1 MLTKIVAMNSPLVSI
16 IIPAYCCAV
25 WLEATV
31 RSVIAQTLKDWEI
44 ILIDD
49 GSKDS
54 TAEVGRSLAAIDSRI
69 RFHSRPNL
77 GVTATRNEGAQMAKG
92 RFLAF
97 LDADDLWEPEF
108 LELGIKA
115 LGHADLFVASA
126 RRFRVVPGDSEEI
139 HFPDQAFW
147 KGLPASFLRGNW
159 IVPAMVLLKRE
170 VHETLGSF
178 CGGGPEFWEDWDY
191 WARAAAA
198 GFRFEKDEHTLVHYR
213 IAPHSRSSELEL
225 GARRSMGVIRR
236 HRHSF
241 GIRGSVIA
249 RHHLAGW
256 HLYLA
261 KLEGS
266 NPKREIISALLT
278 APWRV
283 AVWRSLFGLEKH
295 QASPTS

>member
-1 MLTKIVAMNSPLVSI
+1 MKSPLISI
-16 IIPAYCCAV
+16 IIPAYCCAE

-31 RSVIAQTLKDWEI
+31 DSVVAQSNQDWEI

-49 GSKDS
+49 GSNDS
-54 TAEVGRSLAAIDSRI
+54 TAEVGRSLAARDSRI
-69 RFHSRPNL
+69 RFHSRANM
-77 GVTATRNEGAQMAKG
+77 GVTATRNEGAEMAKG

-97 LDADDLWEPEF
+97 LDADDIWEPDF
-108 LELGIKA
+108 LESGVKA
-115 LGHADLFVASA
+115 LDHADLFVASA
-126 RRFRVVPGDSEEI
+126 RRFRVVPGDSDEI
-139 HFPDQAFW
+139 HFPDESFW

-198 GFRFEKDEHTLVHYR
+198 GFRFEKDERTLVHYR
-213 IAPHSRSSELEL
+213 IAPHSRSSALEL

-236 HRHSF
+236 HRSSF
-241 GIRGSVIA
+241 GFRGAMIA
-249 RHHLAGW
+249 RHQLAGW

-261 KLEGS
+261 NLEGS
-266 NPKREIISALLT
+266 NRRREIISALLT
-278 APWRV
+278 APWRF
-283 AVWRSLFGLEKH
+283 AVWRSLFRLDKD
-295 QASPTS
+295 QVTPNS

>member
-1 MLTKIVAMNSPLVSI
+1 MNSPLVSI
-16 IIPAYCCAV
+16 IIPAYCCAE
-25 WLEATV
+25 WLEDTV

-54 TAEVGRSLAAIDSRI
+54 TAEVGRLLAAIDSRV

-77 GVTATRNEGAQMAKG
+77 GVTATRNEGAEMAKG
-92 RFLAF
+92 RYLAF
-97 LDADDLWEPEF
+97 LDADDIWEPEF
-108 LELGIKA
+108 LELGVKA
-115 LGHADLFVASA
+115 LDDADLFVASS
-126 RRFRVVPGDSEEI
+126 RRFRLIPGDSEEV
-139 HFPDQAFW
+139 HFPDKAFW
-147 KGLPASFLRGNW
+147 NGLPCSFLRGNW

-170 VHETLGSF
+170 VHEKLGSF

-198 GFRFEKDEHTLVHYR
+198 GFRFQKDERTLVHYR

-236 HRHSF
+236 HRSSF
-241 GIRGSVIA
+241 GIRGSLIA

-266 NPKREIISALLT
+266 NAGHEIIQALLA

-283 AVWRSLFGLEKH
+283 AVWRSLLGLERM
-295 QASPTS
+295 PVNRTS